1 MKKFQIDFEELKQS
15 VVPDGRVPLKG
26 NEHRLVRVA
35 FDLYR
40 FKEGNVE
47 ELWQV
52 QSSDDGEFL
61 VRTYDLSDE
70 EEKKAEYKW
79 MVELDKKGENLTI
92 AYRNIPLSKIAVQKY
107 GIKTAEEVQTFQR
120 AIYSK
125 LNTDEDFTYG
135 FVNKLSSEKQE
146 LLKEA
151 GFISNVEVDPVLA
164 ALEEK
169 IQKTSGF
176 NFEALDILRKIERA
190 ENALKSA
197 ENTPLMELAVI
208 TSNSTLFREYMSK
221 INSIKQEIKTLEEQ
235 LIESRKNFE
244 QKKSEKKL
252 VPENKNIINPVKENS
267 EELDKVELTPL
278 EEFDFADDNALAALE
293 EKLSKKAVGP
303 VLPEAGLKEL
313 YKAKQDYE
321 HTIER
326 VINIFRDI
334 RSKKDDKWLKF
345 FAQLDYGKESKSPHI
360 RQLGFNAIG
369 NRIMKLEER
378 LNDSK
383 TWKIPNNF
391 SIPELERMT
400 SNTQIANEEIYNR
413 YKKLLWN
420 HPLWANIS

>member
-15 VVPDGRVPLKG
+15 VVPDSRVPLKG

-92 AYRNIPLSKIAVQKY
+92 AYRNIPLYKIAVQKY
-107 GIKTAEEVQTFQR
+107 GIKTAAEVQTFQR

-151 GFISNVEVDPVLA
+151 GFISNVEVDP
-164 ALEEK
+164 
-169 IQKTSGF
+169 
-176 NFEALDILRKIERA
+176 
-190 ENALKSA
+190 
-197 ENTPLMELAVI
+197 
-208 TSNSTLFREYMSK
+208 
-221 INSIKQEIKTLEEQ
+221 
-235 LIESRKNFE
+235 
-244 QKKSEKKL
+244 
-252 VPENKNIINPVKENS
+252 
-267 EELDKVELTPL
+267 
-278 EEFDFADDNALAALE
+278 ALAALE
-293 EKLSKKAVGP
+293 EKLSKKAAGP